1 MEGGSVSLASW
12 FAAPLTVDQAQV
24 SLSEVRQRL
33 RTGRCTPAGAFN
45 IRLGEIVFRFWAGQD
60 VEPDYGNCLAMAED
74 DRQRAMLEL
83 CFGQL
88 LIARKCRSAWLHLD
102 RGFALAAHLLEPE
115 EYFSVLKRHELLRQL
130 PVAPGASEGA
140 SLEALLNEARVIARL
155 RGPASRPDL
164 RGPRH
169 RDTVD

>member
-115 EYFSVLKRHELLRQL
+115 EYFSVLKRHELLRQQVER
-130 PVAPGASEGA
+130 VAWVVGLFHVP
-140 SLEALLNEARVIARL
+140 
-155 RGPASRPDL
+155 
-164 RGPRH
+164 
-169 RDTVD
+169 

>member
-1 MEGGSVSLASW
+1 MEGCSVSLASW

-24 SLSEVRQRL
+24 SLSEVRQR
-33 RTGRCTPAGAFN
+33 TGRRAPAGAFN
-45 IRLGEIVFRFWAGQD
+45 IRLGEIILRFWAGRD
-60 VEPDYGNCLAMAED
+60 VEPDYGNCLALAED
-74 DRQRAMLEL
+74 DRQRATLEL

-88 LIARKCRSAWLHLD
+88 LISRKCQSAWLHLD

-130 PVAPGASEGA
+130 PLAPRASEGV

-155 RGPASRPDL
+155 RGPGRRPDP
-164 RGPRH
+164 RDPRH

>member
-1 MEGGSVSLASW
+1 M
-12 FAAPLTVDQAQV
+12 T
-24 SLSEVRQRL
+24 
-33 RTGRCTPAGAFN
+33 
-45 IRLGEIVFRFWAGQD
+45 
-60 VEPDYGNCLAMAED
+60 ED